1 MSVSTKF
8 ILKIKK
14 EESERAAFPIMV
26 QIIIDRKLSFV
37 STKKNCT
44 VANWQSEQQRIS
56 KADTNHKDINAVL
69 SAISSDINFL
79 ILSYG
84 KEGKLVTQDD
94 IKTVVKRLTG
104 AEKRLET
111 KKLFEIYEEH
121 LVYLEKMERLGD
133 KAAFRSSYNSLKTFT
148 ENKDYDLL
156 NINVSFIR
164 QYEDFLVLRKNAITT
179 RSVYLRTFRRLWNIA
194 IKSKYCPED
203 HYPFKEFSF
212 SKYNNPRTKK
222 RAIPKSQ
229 IDQIAGLEIDEDNDK
244 LTDSRNYFIFM
255 FYTRG
260 LNFTDMASLKWT
272 DIKDQDL
279 NYTRQKT
286 KEQYQ
291 FKLHPVALKTIAYYK
306 NLEGNSDAGYVF
318 PILYKRHN
326 STKSIRDRKKKILK
340 RINKDV
346 KVLAKMA
353 GIEKNLT
360 TYVARHSFATALLRS
375 GIDVAQIQQSLGHD
389 DLATTR
395 IYLEDVG
402 DPLFDD
408 VINSAI

>member
-14 EESERAAFPIMV
+14 ENPDTVAFPIML

-44 VANWQSEQQRIS
+44 RANWNGEQQLVK
-56 KADTNHKDINAVL
+56 KADPNHKDINAVL

-79 ILSYG
+79 ILSSG
-84 KEGKLVTQDD
+84 KSGQIVTQDD

-104 AEKRLET
+104 AEKRPQT
-111 KKLFEIYEEH
+111 KKLFEVYEEH
-121 LVYLEKMERLGD
+121 LEYLERMERLGD
-133 KAAFRSSYNSLKTFT
+133 KATFKSSYNNLRAFT
-148 ENKDYDLL
+148 DNRDYDLL
-156 NINVSFIR
+156 SIDVGFIR
-164 QYEDFLVLRKNAITT
+164 RYEDFLVLRKNAITT
-179 RSVYLRTFRRLWNIA
+179 RSVYLRTFRRLWNVA
-194 IKSKYCPED
+194 IKSKYCPEE

-222 RAIPKSQ
+222 RAIPKLQ
-229 IDQIAGLEIDEDNDK
+229 IDQIAALDIDENNDT
-244 LTDSRNYFIFM
+244 LIDSRNFFILM

-272 DIKDQDL
+272 DIGDGYL

-286 KEQYQ
+286 KEQFQ
-291 FKLHPVALKTIAYYK
+291 FKLHPVALEIIDYYR

-326 STKSIRDRKKKILK
+326 SVKSIRDRKKKILK
-340 RINKDV
+340 RINKDM
-346 KVLAKMA
+346 KVLGRMA

-375 GIDVAQIQQSLGHD
+375 GVDVTQIQQSLGHE

-408 VINSAI
+408 VINNAI